1 MGHVWASWA
10 LLLGVG
16 AADWIAWKGNE
27 SQGAPST
34 GAWRRVPRSERFEAF
49 AWEGPNPKQA
59 VNGYR
64 YFFKDAT
71 KYTLGNA
78 TNATELVVWQPFPED
93 DPDSAVGA
101 NIRAAL
107 FNLYHEQ
114 LDKFKVTLH
123 NVGWDGVAKNS
134 ICTSNAPCP
143 NVILL
148 GSSQLSERVVADRV
162 KPLNHFMEEYLRAN
176 LARMQDDFPGVS
188 YYQYFYEAKWMGIPF
203 LSDVRL
209 IAFNKT
215 TLFNLNISF
224 PPPYNTRRQ
233 EWTWQDLL
241 DDACE
246 ATERLNGTAGLL
258 ANSDFDE
265 DFKFF
270 TLMVQSGG
278 GSLYQQEGE
287 GDDQSLRCSINSP
300 VGVNV
305 LKNFWKPI
313 ITRKCMMGHNGG
325 PFWAG
330 VSPPSEALKDLLQM
344 KSLNVVH
351 PPNMTSFSNYIYTDP
366 NRPQGHIDA
375 YVWSSG
381 FDERVTV
388 GDCRKQ
394 WWPISYSKWSPHCKL
409 GRAQMPMGNLSE
421 CKQAMLEYEMDTLI
435 FEGGTCELLTCPTQ
449 EATVS
454 LLPGT
459 ALAVKASK
467 RQVFSTWCTEVL
479 YATMPENHTFL
490 GGSGLIIPKKA
501 GDRHNCHSLD
511 VTEDEICL
519 REKEGWKMILE
530 LSDTDKPFMK
540 QANLLKQQSVPPP
553 RRSLAEAI
561 QAQSKLWYPVVTA
574 MKNGI
579 PSQYP
584 NTPIPESAD
593 IEEMKPV
600 RLAMLETIYGNVPE
614 ETSLGRACEIL
625 DELVRPCN
633 ASRWETDV
641 RCLNPIDG
649 LAGCEAGSHLES
661 DQLGIIRCRPC
672 ESGTYLPDRSVDQ
685 TCELCPVGRYAA
697 KRGSGNCSVC
707 PLGLVAQSPGQA
719 ACFNCS
725 AGQMPESSARCR
737 ECPKGTYQEGFQCVD
752 CPLGY
757 TSPMTSPNENYCFQ
771 KASLIWLNF
780 LLVLD
785 VCALLLL
792 LPSFFGKPVAV
803 HDIYLDEGKL
813 VLKTWGSHQVHRWA
827 PLPVKIRLTHTHH
840 YLLEEKNVFRVKWR
854 DPDELYLLQDQG
866 EHISKDIN
874 TSRGH
879 MWILPRCSLWASATC
894 GIPSLIVLVFLLV
907 ILALCLYWA
916 ILNGI
921 GEAKHLPWSLSI
933 ALLGALGV
941 LVVHYWVW
949 RNQVLSTPLRRRQGS
964 FKQRLLKANPNPQPT
979 ERGPDRAITAEQ
991 IGDLFEY
998 FRDFIRRRDMHYVT
1012 NNLVLPFTKPYRLSY
1027 AEVAGPSR
1035 ASWFVSHCW
1044 SNTFE
1049 DFFHSLRNMAQGK
1062 ACCEWRKVTFWICS
1076 FSNNQFKV
1084 QEELGDGDPLKSSF
1098 YLALQSPE
1106 CHGTAMVLDN
1116 DCVPLQRSWCL
1127 FELLQTRYVAPRLK
1141 SGYEGL
1147 LLCTPSGVLQWG
1159 NAHVDTVVRL
1169 AEKVGE
1175 IRLENAEA
1183 SRVEDKI
1190 MIDACVIETVPGG
1203 FAEVNKFAKECIK
1216 TVLDAANGSFQVRVQ
1231 ELMQRLD
1238 REGSPV
1244 APRLL
1249 GRSTFRS
1256 QQHYTGVMKTQQD
1269 LQDHL

>member
-1 MGHVWASWA
+1 MPELRNRLHLPKLAQRCLETLGILFEVLVVRAPSLGPSLDAKNTGNYIGAAGAAVPKVARPALPKAKAMELVELGTSTELDLISPFSTLKSWTENSGSAADVWSVA
-10 LLLGVG
+10 LDGPLGKTHGVRLGVVG
-16 AADWIAWKGNE
+16 
-27 SQGAPST
+27 
-34 GAWRRVPRSERFEAF
+34 VAF
-49 AWEGPNPKQA
+49 AWEGPNPKQARRVVRHMGGAGQGACGFEWEALMLTMTRWGGLVRAWEA

-78 TNATELVVWQPFPED
+78 TNATELVVWQPFPEND
-93 DPDSAVGA
+93 RDSAVGA

-114 LDKFKVTLH
+114 LDKFK
-123 NVGWDGVAKNS
+123 
-134 ICTSNAPCP
+134 
-143 NVILL
+143 
-148 GSSQLSERVVADRV
+148 
-162 KPLNHFMEEYLRAN
+162 
-176 LARMQDDFPGVS
+176 
-188 YYQYFYEAKWMGIPF
+188 
-203 LSDVRL
+203 
-209 IAFNKT
+209 
-215 TLFNLNISF
+215 
-224 PPPYNTRRQ
+224 
-233 EWTWQDLL
+233 
-241 DDACE
+241 
-246 ATERLNGTAGLL
+246 
-258 ANSDFDE
+258 
-265 DFKFF
+265 
-270 TLMVQSGG
+270 
-278 GSLYQQEGE
+278 
-287 GDDQSLRCSINSP
+287 
-300 VGVNV
+300 
-305 LKNFWKPI
+305 
-313 ITRKCMMGHNGG
+313 
-325 PFWAG
+325 
-330 VSPPSEALKDLLQM
+330 
-344 KSLNVVH
+344 
-351 PPNMTSFSNYIYTDP
+351 
-366 NRPQGHIDA
+366 GHIDA

-381 FDERVTV
+381 FDESMTV

-394 WWPISYSKWSPHCKL
+394 WWPIPYSKWSPQCKP
-409 GRAQMPMGNLSE
+409 GRAQMLMGNLSE

-435 FEGGTCELLTCPTQ
+435 FERGICELLTCPTK

-459 ALAVKASK
+459 AWAVKASK

-479 YATMPENHTFL
+479 YANMPQNHTFL

-501 GDRHNCHSLD
+501 GDRHNCHRLD
-511 VTEDEICL
+511 VTEDKICL
-519 REKEGWKMILE
+519 REKEGWKIILE

-553 RRSLAEAI
+553 RLSLAEAI
-561 QAQSKLWYPVVTA
+561 QARSKLWYPVVTA

-600 RLAMLETIYGNVPE
+600 RLAMLETIYGNVSE
-614 ETSLGRACEIL
+614 ETSLGHACEIL
-625 DELVRPCN
+625 DDLVRPCN
-633 ASRWETDV
+633 APRWETDV
-641 RCLNPIDG
+641 RCLNPFDG
-649 LAGCEAGSHLES
+649 LAGCEAGSHLDS

-672 ESGTYLPDRSVDQ
+672 ESGTYRPDRSVDQ
-685 TCELCPVGRYAA
+685 TCEPCPVGRYAA

-707 PLGLVAQSPGQA
+707 PLGLVAQSPGQV

-725 AGQMPESSARCR
+725 AGQTPECSARCR

-757 TSPMTSPNENYCFQ
+757 TSPMKSPNETYCFP

-803 HDIYLDEGKL
+803 QDIYLDEGKL

-874 TSRGH
+874 TSWGR
-879 MWILPRCSLWASATC
+879 MRIFPRCSLWASATC

-907 ILALCLYWA
+907 ILALYLYWA

-949 RNQVLSTPLRRRQGS
+949 RNHVLSTPLRRRQGS

-991 IGDLFEY
+991 IGELFEY

-1012 NNLVLPFTKPYRLSY
+1012 NNLVLPFTKPYHLSY

-1044 SNTFE
+1044 SNAFE
-1049 DFFHSLRNMAQGK
+1049 DFFHSLQNMAQGK
-1062 ACCEWRKVTFWICS
+1062 ACFDWRKVTFWICS

-1127 FELLQTRYVAPRLK
+1127 FELLQTRYVAPKLK

-1147 LLCTPSGVLQWG
+1147 LLCTPNGVLQWG

-1244 APRLL
+1244 APLAPRLL
-1249 GRSTFRS
+1249 GRNTFRS
-1256 QQHYTGVMKTQQD
+1256 QQHYSGSCVRQQSTLRVVD
-1269 LQDHL
+1269 LSDPGCPT